1 VARTANDLSGQLTE
15 SGNNDLVRD
24 RSVNFYVVHI
34 QRLSMVAQGRIMEE
48 QKSMGN
54 AKLFKAFFGYRDGDR
69 LQDFAQE
76 LKQLTDEEKA
86 QIVQGIEDRSMTY

>member
-1 VARTANDLSGQLTE
+1 
-15 SGNNDLVRD
+15 
-24 RSVNFYVVHI
+24 
-34 QRLSMVAQGRIMEE
+34 MEE

-54 AKLFKAFFGYRDGDR
+54 AKLFKEFFGYRDGDR

-86 QIVQGIEDRSMTY
+86 QIVRGIEDGSMTY

>member
-1 VARTANDLSGQLTE
+1 MNDLSGHSTG
-15 SGNNDLVRD
+15 SGDNVLVRS
-24 RSVNFYVVHI
+24 RSIDLCLVHI
-34 QRLSMVAQGRIMEE
+34 QRLSLVAQGRMMEE

-54 AKLFKAFFGYRDGDR
+54 AKLFKEFFGYRDGDR

-86 QIVQGIEDRSMTY
+86 QIVRGIEDGSMTY